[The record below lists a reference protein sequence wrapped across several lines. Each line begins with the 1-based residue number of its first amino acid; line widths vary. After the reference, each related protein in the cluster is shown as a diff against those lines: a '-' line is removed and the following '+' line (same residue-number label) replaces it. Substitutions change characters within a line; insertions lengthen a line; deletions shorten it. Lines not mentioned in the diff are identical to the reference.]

1 MFILKLYTKYE
12 YIDQIVNNIIK
23 FNIYV
28 KNNKNVKPNN
38 EILNILIQLKIWHNI
53 NKKWN

>member
-28 KNNKNVKPNN
+28 KNNKNV
-38 EILNILIQLKIWHNI
+38 
-53 NKKWN
+53 

>member
-38 EILNILIQLKIWHNI
+38 EILNILIQLKI
-53 NKKWN
+53 